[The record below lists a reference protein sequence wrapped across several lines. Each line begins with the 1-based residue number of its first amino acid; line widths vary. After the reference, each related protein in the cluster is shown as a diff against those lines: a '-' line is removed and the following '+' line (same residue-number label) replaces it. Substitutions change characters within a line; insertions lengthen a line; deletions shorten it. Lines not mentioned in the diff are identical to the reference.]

1 MFSQSIGRFADHHFK
16 AVRDPLR
23 LLIIHCL
30 AVENL
35 QRLRHRHLAELRY
48 VVRTINSEDTNRFL
62 QVFTFDPREE
72 FIGQLP
78 IISEALYGFGHKFPL

>member
-1 MFSQSIGRFADHHFK
+1 
-16 AVRDPLR
+16 
-23 LLIIHCL
+23 
-30 AVENL
+30 
-35 QRLRHRHLAELRY
+35 
-48 VVRTINSEDTNRFL
+48 VRTINSEDTNRFF